1 MSQHFESARL
11 VAAIQ
16 HVLDIPGAK
25 VLATAPSNAAADL
38 ICEKLSKKGIRNML
52 RLNGMLRNEGDVP
65 SSVKPFTSKGLA
77 FDTFNIPTLA
87 ELQQYD
93 VIVSTCT
100 SAGYLASR
108 SSLPGWFTHVFVD
121 EAAQALEP
129 EVLIPVSTAEPGAL
143 VVLAGDF
150 KQLGPIIRSP
160 EAARLGLDTP
170 LLDRIVQHIGIDHPR
185 VHTLLRSYRAH
196 PSILHIYNQV
206 TYGGMLRCVCPESSH
221 DMVGWRCFPV
231 NGHPVIFHH
240 VCGTEAR
247 ETTSPSWSNPDEVE
261 VIRTYVQELQTKG
274 VNASDVG
281 IITPYQLQ
289 CKRLQLMCRTE
300 SFPAQVG
307 TTEQFQGRESRVIL
321 LTTVRSRQE
330 NEFPQDLKFALG
342 FVGNEKRSNVALSR
356 ARSALVVVGNLR
368 LLSADRHWH
377 QIIRLAMNKGYCA
390 GQPFELQT
398 PWIIDGQA
406 SQAVAGGAEQ
416 ELVARAWQR
425 FE

>member
-1 MSQHFESARL
+1 MYNLL
-11 VAAIQ
+11 VIECRSTLNQ
-16 HVLDIPGAK
+16 PGWSLQFSTFWTYPGPK
-25 VLATAPSNAAADL
+25 CWPLHHPIAAADL

-221 DMVGWRCFPV
+221 DMVGWRCFPRQR
-231 NGHPVIFHH
+231 
-240 VCGTEAR
+240 A
-247 ETTSPSWSNPDEVE
+247 PSHIPSCLWNRSSRDNFSLM
-261 VIRTYVQELQTKG
+261 VQ
-274 VNASDVG
+274 
-281 IITPYQLQ
+281 
-289 CKRLQLMCRTE
+289 
-300 SFPAQVG
+300 
-307 TTEQFQGRESRVIL
+307 SR
-321 LTTVRSRQE
+321 
-330 NEFPQDLKFALG
+330 
-342 FVGNEKRSNVALSR
+342 
-356 ARSALVVVGNLR
+356 
-368 LLSADRHWH
+368 
-377 QIIRLAMNKGYCA
+377 
-390 GQPFELQT
+390 
-398 PWIIDGQA
+398 
-406 SQAVAGGAEQ
+406 
-416 ELVARAWQR
+416 
-425 FE
+425 